1 MKKIIIAAVLI
12 MGIGCKEK
20 KELPPSVNLGVVEVG
35 PVYKAVHNKCTGTWA
50 LNVSQ
55 PWYGTTVLVYYMGMP
70 RRGAH
75 GEVVNTGSDSGFN
88 ATIGGEYIFKDSLS
102 AASALGRYLNREKA
116 SKEEADKIARIKDSI
131 FKCQHTYE

>member
-1 MKKIIIAAVLI
+1 MKRLIIAAIFMV
-12 MGIGCKEK
+12 GIGCKEK
-20 KELPPSVNLGVVEVG
+20 QKLPPSVDLGEIEIS
-35 PVYKAVHNKCTGTWA
+35 PIYKAVHNKCTGTWA
-50 LNVSQ
+50 LKLSQ
-55 PWYGTTVLVYYMGMP
+55 PWYGTTVLVYYMGKP

-88 ATIGGEYIFKDSLS
+88 ATIGGEYIFKDSIS
-102 AASALGRYLNREKA
+102 AASALDRYLYRERS